1 VEIIINPQAPLP
13 IYAQIVQ
20 QFKDIIL
27 SGRSPAG
34 TAMPSVRGLA
44 DRLEINSLTI
54 QKAYKQLESEGL
66 IEIRKGVGATV
77 CEVETMGARDSLKII
92 ESQLNAVIAKA
103 KTLGFEKSDFDQLA
117 QKIWEKK

>member
-1 VEIIINPQAPLP
+1 MEIIINPHAPMP

-27 SGRSPAG
+27 SGHAASGSPL
-34 TAMPSVRGLA
+34 PSVRTLA

-54 QKAYKQLESEGL
+54 QKAYKQLEGEGL

-77 CEVETMGARDSLKII
+77 CEIETMKSEESLKMI
-92 ESQLNAVIAKA
+92 EAELIPVIGKAKA
-103 KTLGFEKSDFDQLA
+103 IGIVKKDIQQLLL
-117 QKIWEKK
+117 KIWEKK